1 MKKIGIMT
9 FHRAKNYGAMLQ
21 SYALQETLNKN
32 STHTWWTIDA
42 QKLKKNT
49 MQKKL

>member
-21 SYALQETLNKN
+21 SYALQETLNKKFD
-32 STHTWWTIDA
+32 TYLVD
-42 QKLKKNT
+42 
-49 MQKKL
+49 